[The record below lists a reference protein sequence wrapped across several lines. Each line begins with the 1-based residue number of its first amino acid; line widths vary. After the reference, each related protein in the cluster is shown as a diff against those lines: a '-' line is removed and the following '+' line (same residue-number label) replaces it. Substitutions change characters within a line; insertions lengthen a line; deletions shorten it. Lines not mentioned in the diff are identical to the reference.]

1 MKLVDLRYKGI
12 RVRKKHIRI
21 FNRYLMGVV
30 GLSLVAVFVFGYFFG
45 LFIDLSDI
53 VKVLLYVGLSLLVCV
68 LLSFMLLF
76 LLFPVTKR
84 LLYLQRSCKLLY
96 DSQFYIVNNFVDNN
110 MMSSK
115 DKKMKRE
122 IIYFP
127 RCYVKVKRK
136 KFFFTIQLDG
146 SKFHQSGSYEK
157 MSGTLQQR
165 FGMELV
171 GIEEKNSYLTY
182 SFDDN
187 YKANR
192 ISVNDVTVK
201 GSTIHLMKNVDWNI
215 EKVPH
220 ALIVGGT
227 GGGKTY
233 LLQILIQAFAKMGAD
248 IRIGDPKNSDLSD
261 NSEVLKHV
269 YADSQDIVTMV
280 ENVTKLMEQR
290 YKDIKLMPNYSAG
303 HNYAYYDLK
312 PIFVIVDEYVAWL
325 SNIPKK
331 ADRDVVL
338 GNLRQIILKGRQVG
352 VFGIFCTQRPDAK
365 YLEGDIRDQLGLRVS
380 VGKLTSDGYRMTF
393 GKTDQELRNKGNMK
407 ARGYID
413 MDGYDYIKGFYSPTV
428 PENYQFVEQLARIVN
443 LSPPVF
449 VAERRKQEGEQ
460 IDLDADVVQESEKVG

>member
-1 MKLVDLRYKGI
+1 
-12 RVRKKHIRI
+12 
-21 FNRYLMGVV
+21 MGVV
-30 GLSLVAVFVFGYFFG
+30 GVSLVAVFVSSYFLGVFDQLDATVKIVLFVVLTLVLG
-45 LFIDLSDI
+45 LALS
-53 VKVLLYVGLSLLVCV
+53 VVLLFV
-68 LLSFMLLF
+68 FM
-76 LLFPVTKR
+76 PVTKR

-115 DKKMKRE
+115 EKKMERE

-127 RCYVKVKRK
+127 RCYVKLKRK

-146 SKFHQSGSYEK
+146 SKFHQSGSYERL
-157 MSGTLQQR
+157 SGTLEQR

-171 GIEEKNSYLTY
+171 GIEESNSYLTY

-192 ISVNDVTVK
+192 ISIDDVTVS
-201 GSTIHLMKNVDWNI
+201 GSTIRLMKNVDWNI

-261 NSEVLKHV
+261 NEEVLEYV
-269 YADSQDIVTMV
+269 YIESSEIVAMV
-280 ENVTKLMEQR
+280 EDAVTVMEQR

-312 PIFVIVDEYVAWL
+312 PVFVIIDEYVAWL

-413 MDGYDYIKGFYSPTV
+413 MDGYDYIKGFYSPAV
-428 PENYQFVEQLARIVN
+428 PENYQFVKQLARIVN